1 MSTFAPKHPAS
12 PNVDEPQAKR
22 TEIGKGAQEEV
33 KMEHEPT
40 GVQTQTPIQGQQQPD
55 VEMAEAQKLERAGRE
70 SKEVVPPTAQTH
82 GDVKR
87 MWEKHEESV
96 KQTGRER

>member
-1 MSTFAPKHPAS
+1 MSTTAPKHPAS

-40 GVQTQTPIQGQQQPD
+40 GVQTQQPD
-55 VEMAEAQKLERAGRE
+55 VEMAEAQKLERAARE
-70 SKEVVPPTAQTH
+70 SKEVVPPSGQH
-82 GDVKR
+82 LGDIKR
-87 MWEKHEESV
+87 MWEKHEE
-96 KQTGRER
+96 